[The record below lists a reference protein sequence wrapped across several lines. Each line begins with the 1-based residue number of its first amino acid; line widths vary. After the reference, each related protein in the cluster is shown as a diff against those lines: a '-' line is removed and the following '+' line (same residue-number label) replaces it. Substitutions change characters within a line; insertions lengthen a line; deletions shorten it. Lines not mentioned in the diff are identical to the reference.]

1 MIKKDL
7 KKYPKFLDWVLKTD
21 KEDHKAK
28 FKENITP
35 WEQLFLELGAEIM
48 MNMSQL
54 LTANPKEGAKK
65 IKKDLLDTINTIQST
80 GNLDLIK
87 KLEAQ
92 IKRLES
98 IGGFGSIVSSEGI
111 TFTFNGKLYKYTGT
125 FAPIN
130 QILGLLKYVWGNY
143 GRI

>member
-1 MIKKDL
+1 
-7 KKYPKFLDWVLKTD
+7 
-21 KEDHKAK
+21 
-28 FKENITP
+28 
-35 WEQLFLELGAEIM
+35 M

-130 QILGLLKYVWGNY
+130 QILGLLKYV
-143 GRI
+143 